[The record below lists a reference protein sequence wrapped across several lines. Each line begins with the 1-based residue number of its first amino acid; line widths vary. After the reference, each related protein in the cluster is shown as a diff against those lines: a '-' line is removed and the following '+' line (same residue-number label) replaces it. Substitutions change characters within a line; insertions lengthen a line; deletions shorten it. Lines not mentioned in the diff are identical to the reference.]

1 MSFNNSSYSNKKN
14 NSPFLSASNFAS
26 GGFLGMFNSP
36 SQNTSTSAMGAI
48 SSNSGATPTNTGAP
62 ATTPTLMNT
71 PADVNTR
78 VNELEK
84 RLRKLETGGGF
95 FGGGRQRRKTTRK
108 NKSRKC

>member
-1 MSFNNSSYSNKKN
+1 MSFNNSSYSNKKS

-26 GGFLGMFNSP
+26 GGFLGMFDSP

-48 SSNSGATPTNTGAP
+48 STNTGVTP
-62 ATTPTLMNT
+62 TKTGVTTTPTLTNT

-78 VNELEK
+78 VDDLEK

-95 FGGGRQRRKTTRK
+95 FGGGRQRFKRTRK
-108 NKSRKC
+108 NKSRKH